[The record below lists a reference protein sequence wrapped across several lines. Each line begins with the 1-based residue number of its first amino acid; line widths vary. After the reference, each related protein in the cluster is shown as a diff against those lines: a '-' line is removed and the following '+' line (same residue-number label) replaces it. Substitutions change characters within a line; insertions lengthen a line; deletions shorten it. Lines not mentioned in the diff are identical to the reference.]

1 VKKLLSLLALGLP
14 LLTGCPQ
21 KDPTEHMGMQSP
33 QELIKTMFESPDP
46 DMRRG
51 AICELASH
59 GYGLQESYLKGYAA
73 IAQRDSDP
81 SVRCAAL
88 RALGSGGNARYIAPA
103 IAALQ
108 DPNPTV
114 RQDAAIALDSM
125 VDAQATGPLC
135 DRSANDT
142 STEVRCA
149 AAKALRHY
157 RQPGVVDVLVA
168 ALSDAEFCVRFQ
180 ARNSLREI
188 TGLDGGHEPAA
199 WRKLLAE
206 KTPATPASPPASQPA
221 PATIKL

>member
-1 VKKLLSLLALGLP
+1 MKKLLSLLALCLP
-14 LLTGCPQ
+14 LLAGCPQ

-59 GYGLQESYLKGYAA
+59 GYGLQESYLKGYTA
-73 IAQRDSDP
+73 IVQRDSDP
-81 SVRCAAL
+81 SVRSAAL
-88 RALGSGGNARYIAPA
+88 RALGCGGNARYIAPA

-108 DPNPTV
+108 DPNPQV

-125 VDAQATGPLC
+125 VDAQAMGPLI

-142 STEVRCA
+142 APEVRCQA
-149 AAKALRHY
+149 ARALRHY
-157 RQPGVVDVLVA
+157 RQPVVVDALLA
-168 ALSDAEFCVRFQ
+168 GLSDAEFCVRFQ
-180 ARNSLREI
+180 ARSSLREI
-188 TGLDGGHEPAA
+188 TGRDGGSDVAA

-206 KTPATPASPPASQPA
+206 KPPATPATQPA
-221 PATIKL
+221 PTTVKL